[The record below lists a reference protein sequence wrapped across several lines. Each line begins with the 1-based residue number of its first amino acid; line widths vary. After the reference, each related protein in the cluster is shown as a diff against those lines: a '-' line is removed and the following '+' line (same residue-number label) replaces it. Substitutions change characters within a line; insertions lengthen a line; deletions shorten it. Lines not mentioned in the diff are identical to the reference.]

1 MQITI
6 SAGKGG
12 TGKTTVA
19 VSLALALKDNYAIQ
33 FLDCDVEEPDSK
45 IFLKPELQSEESV
58 NLKIPY
64 VNDEVCTYCGECG
77 EACQFNAIAT
87 FGENTLVYPE
97 LCHGCGLCSLVCPVD
112 AITEED
118 HKIGELR
125 SGTANGIAYH
135 EGDLT
140 IGSPMAT
147 PIISEL
153 KKKIDPE
160 MISILDSPPGTACPV
175 IESLHG
181 SDFALLVTE
190 PTLFGLHDL
199 KLSVDVVREMGI
211 PLGVVINR
219 NGIGDEGVEHYCET
233 EDIPVLLRIPDD
245 RTIAEHYS
253 NGIPFIEK
261 LEGWKEKFLELFQ
274 QIEDEVELQSKKL
287 EEISQEYNEQRCS

>member
-19 VSLALALKDNYAIQ
+19 TNLALALKEDYEIQ

-45 IFLKPELQSEESV
+45 IFLHPNLESEEPI
-58 NLKIPY
+58 NLKIPR
-64 VNDEVCTYCGECG
+64 VNDDLCTYCGECG

-112 AITEED
+112 AITEQD
-118 HKIGELR
+118 NKIGELR
-125 SGTANGIAYH
+125 SGISDGIEYH

-153 KKKIDPE
+153 KKKLDPE

-199 KLSVDVVREMGI
+199 KLSVDVVKELKI
-211 PLGVVINR
+211 PVGVVINR
-219 NGIGDEGVEHYCET
+219 FGIGDDKVEDYCRSEN
-233 EDIPVLLRIPDD
+233 IPILLRIPDN
-245 RTIAEHYS
+245 RKIAEYYS
-253 NGIPFIEK
+253 NGIPFIQK
-261 LEGWKEKFLELFQ
+261 LDGWKEKFIHLFHK
-274 QIEDEVELQSKKL
+274 IEEQARK
-287 EEISQEYNEQRCS
+287 QEAESRENVKGVK